1 MEQNRT
7 SAVVVIGN
15 EILSGRTQ
23 DINIQYLAR
32 RLGALGLPLVEV
44 RVIPDVF
51 ATIVATINDVRARF
65 DFVFT
70 TGGIGPTHDDITS
83 EAVAAAFGV
92 PWEPH
97 PVAWERLLRH
107 LGAEN
112 FNKARQRM
120 ATLPRGARLIENA
133 ISVAPGFA
141 VGNVYVMAGV
151 PRIMQSM
158 FEHLVPELPTGRPVQ
173 SRAVHAVG
181 VMEGILAEGLEA
193 IQHRYPDLDIGS
205 YPFYRITGNG
215 VALVAKGTD
224 ETKLAAAQAEMG
236 ELIASV
242 GRTPVE
248 GEPEQ

>member
-1 MEQNRT
+1 MDSNQT

-23 DINIQYLAR
+23 DVNVQFLAR

-97 PVAWERLLRH
+97 PLAWERLERH
-107 LGAEN
+107 LGPEN

-120 ATLPRGARLIENA
+120 ATMPRGARLIENA

-141 VGNVYVMAGV
+141 IGNVYVMAGV
-151 PRIMQSM
+151 PRIMRSM
-158 FEHLVPELPTGRPVQ
+158 FDHLEPQLPSGQPVLA
-173 SRAVHAVG
+173 RAVYAVG
-181 VMEGILAEGLEA
+181 VMEGIIAEGLEA
-193 IQHRYPDLDIGS
+193 IQHRFPDLDIGS

-224 ETKLAAAQAEMG
+224 EARLAAAQTEMG
-236 ELIASV
+236 ELIKSV